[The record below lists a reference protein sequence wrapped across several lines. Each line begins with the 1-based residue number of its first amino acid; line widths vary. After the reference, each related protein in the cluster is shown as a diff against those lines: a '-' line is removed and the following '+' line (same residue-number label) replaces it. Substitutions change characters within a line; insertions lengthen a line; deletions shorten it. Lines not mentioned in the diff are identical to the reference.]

1 MERVDFQ
8 GTDISGVL
16 DRLPDEDRNRLPFGV
31 VKLDTQ
37 GKILAYN
44 MAEAEISGVRVQDVI
59 GKNFFLEVAVC
70 TQRPE
75 FYGKFRDAMDND
87 RVLNLI
93 FDYEFQNALYS
104 AVHEPVKVRVHMF
117 SSYEIGGIKIVW
129 LMVKRV
135 GGNKRRRA
143 DEIVDVAARGI
154 DVAARAAA
162 DLGVPVLGNN
172 AQQQPVGFPQQAAPI
187 LNAPP
192 PWLSMPSAPPA
203 PAPFPQQP
211 MPQFAPQM
219 MPPMQQPAG
228 AQQAWQ
234 PQQTFAQQQAF
245 ATQQHPFAQ
254 QQQPAPQ
261 RPASNAPEIVGID
274 IVVRFD
280 DV

>member
-8 GTDISGVL
+8 GTDISGIL

-75 FYGKFRDAMDND
+75 FYGRFRDAMDND

-104 AVHEPVKVRVHMF
+104 AVHEPIKVRVHMF

-135 GGNKRRRA
+135 GGNRAHEKRPQ
-143 DEIVDVAARGI
+143 VQDVAAS
-154 DVAARAAA
+154 AASQ
-162 DLGVPVLGNN
+162 LGVPTLG
-172 AQQQPVGFPQQAAPI
+172 AGSLPV
-187 LNAPP
+187 
-192 PWLSMPSAPPA
+192 MPSALRWAPVQTPQHAPQPQMQPQYALQPPA
-203 PAPFPQQP
+203 YQP
-211 MPQFAPQM
+211 
-219 MPPMQQPAG
+219 PPVA
-228 AQQAWQ
+228 
-234 PQQTFAQQQAF
+234 
-245 ATQQHPFAQ
+245 
-254 QQQPAPQ
+254 
-261 RPASNAPEIVGID
+261 RPAETNGAD
-274 IVVRFD
+274 IVIRFD

>member
-59 GKNFFLEVAVC
+59 GKNFFLDVAVC

-135 GGNKRRRA
+135 GGNKRR
-143 DEIVDVAARGI
+143 AATEVV

-162 DLGVPVLGNN
+162 DLGVPTLGTG
-172 AQQQPVGFPQQAAPI
+172 APQQQPALI
-187 LNAPP
+187 LSAPP

-203 PAPFPQQP
+203 PPQYAQQQQQFAPQQPPFAQQQPPFAQQPQFAPQP
-211 MPQFAPQM
+211 MPQFAPQQPQFAQQ
-219 MPPMQQPAG
+219 PPMQQP
-228 AQQAWQ
+228 QAW
-234 PQQTFAQQQAF
+234 PQQT
-245 ATQQHPFAQ
+245 
-254 QQQPAPQ
+254 Q
-261 RPASNAPEIVGID
+261 RPAAPETIGVD

>member
-59 GKNFFLEVAVC
+59 GKNFFLDVAVC

-117 SSYEIGGIKIVW
+117 SSYEIGGVKIVW

-135 GGNKRRRA
+135 GGNKRRNA
-143 DEIVDVAARGI
+143 NEIV

-172 AQQQPVGFPQQAAPI
+172 VQQQPTGFPQQAAPI
-187 LNAPP
+187 LSAPP

-219 MPPMQQPAG
+219 QPMQQPAG

-234 PQQTFAQQQAF
+234 PQQQPFAQQPF
-245 ATQQHPFAQ
+245 QQQQPYAPQQQPFAQQ

-261 RPASNAPEIVGID
+261 RPPSNGPETIGAD